1 MKKSRNFSGKTGSEF
16 VNTFVGIGLGP
27 IQTGIFL
34 AGAAKGGFDR
44 IVIAEVNDK
53 LRKAVNDAG
62 SVTVNIAADDRV
74 YTEVYPHVE
83 VYNPNDPEEVK
94 KLVQAAAEASEL
106 ATALPSVKFY
116 AYCAGWLREGFSLQP
131 ERTRFFYTAEN
142 NNHAAE
148 ELEKAINK
156 PFPNPFYLNTVIGK
170 MSGVAPA
177 SPERPGLAPAA
188 ENGHLVEEFST
199 IYISK
204 CPGIEN
210 RKVKS
215 LYVKD
220 DLFPFEDAKLYGHNA
235 THFFLAT
242 LGKTKGC
249 KTMDELRAYPELIEK
264 ARKAFFE
271 ESGAALVKKYGNLG
285 DELFTEKGFKAYVD
299 GLLVRMTNP
308 FLKDA
313 IDRITRDPE
322 RKLGW
327 DDRVIGTMRLVMS
340 QGLQPVTF
348 AEGAKLAAEEWA
360 AGADVK
366 AKLAELWPK
375 PWGEEH
381 EKLCK
386 LMGI

>member
-1 MKKSRNFSGKTGSEF
+1 MS
-16 VNTFVGIGLGP
+16 TFVGIGLGP

-53 LRKAVNDAG
+53 LKAAVNAVH

-74 YTEVYPHVE
+74 YSETYQNVE
-83 VYNPNDPEEVK
+83 VYNPNDPEDVK
-94 KLVQAAAEASEL
+94 KLIAAAAEASEL

-116 AYCAGWLREGFSLQP
+116 AYCAPWLREGFAQQP
-131 ERTRFFYTAEN
+131 ERVRFFYTAEN

-148 ELEKAINK
+148 ELEKAMGVS
-156 PFPNPFYLNTVIGK
+156 FPNTYYLNTVIGK

-177 SPERPGLAPAA
+177 SADRPGLAPDA
-188 ENGHLVEEFST
+188 ENGHLVEEFNT

-210 RKVKS
+210 RKVQN

-235 THFFLAT
+235 THYLLAT
-242 LGKTKGC
+242 LGKARGC
-249 KTMDELRAYPELIEK
+249 STMDEVRAFPALIEI
-264 ARKAFFE
+264 ARQAFFN
-271 ESGAALVKKYGNLG
+271 ESGSALVKKYAHLN
-285 DELFTEKGFKAYVD
+285 DELFTPAGFKAYVD

-322 RKLGW
+322 RKLSW
-327 DDRVIGTMRLVMS
+327 DDRAIGTMRLILS
-340 QGLQPVTF
+340 QGIEPVNF
-348 AEGAKLAAEEWA
+348 AMGAKVAATEWA
-360 AGADVK
+360 AGEDVK
-366 AKLAELWPK
+366 AKLAGLWPQ
-375 PWGEEH
+375 PWTAEH
-381 EKLCK
+381 DKLIS
-386 LMGI
+386 LMDL

>member
-1 MKKSRNFSGKTGSEF
+1 MS
-16 VNTFVGIGLGP
+16 TFVGIGLGP

-53 LRKAVNDAG
+53 LKAAVNAVG

-74 YTEVYPHVE
+74 YTEVYENVE
-83 VYNPNDPEEVK
+83 VYNPNDPEDVK
-94 KLVQAAAEASEL
+94 KLIDAAAEASEL

-116 AYCAGWLREGFSLQP
+116 AYCAPWLREGFARQP

-148 ELEKAINK
+148 ELEKAMGVK
-156 PFPNPFYLNTVIGK
+156 FPNTYYLNTVIGK

-177 SPERPGLAPAA
+177 SKERPGLAPEA
-188 ENGHLVEEFST
+188 ENGHLVEEFNT

-210 RKVKS
+210 RKVQN

-235 THFFLAT
+235 THFLLGT
-242 LGKTKGC
+242 LGKAKGC
-249 KTMDELRAYPELIEK
+249 TTMDEVRAFPELIEI
-264 ARKAFFE
+264 ARQAFFK
-271 ESGAALVKKYGNLG
+271 ESGTALVKKYGHLN
-285 DELFTEKGFKAYVD
+285 DELFTETGFKAYVD

-322 RKLGW
+322 RKLSW
-327 DDRVIGTMRLVMS
+327 DDRVIGTMRLIMS
-340 QGLQPVTF
+340 QGVTPANF
-348 AEGAKLAAEEWA
+348 AAGAKLAALEWA
-360 AGADVK
+360 GKEDVK
-366 AKLAELWPK
+366 AKLAALWPQ

-381 EKLCK
+381 DKLIA
-386 LMGI
+386 LMDI

>member
-1 MKKSRNFSGKTGSEF
+1 MS
-16 VNTFVGIGLGP
+16 TFVGIGLGP

-53 LRKAVNDAG
+53 LKAAVNAVH

-74 YTEVYPHVE
+74 YTETYENVE
-83 VYNPNDPEEVK
+83 VYNPNDPEDVK
-94 KLVQAAAEASEL
+94 KLIEAAAEASEL

-116 AYCAGWLREGFSLQP
+116 AYCAPWLREGFAKQP
-131 ERTRFFYTAEN
+131 DRVRFFYTAEN

-148 ELEKAINK
+148 ELEKAMGVS
-156 PFPNPFYLNTVIGK
+156 FPNTYYLNTVIGK

-177 SPERPGLAPAA
+177 SADRPGLAPDA
-188 ENGHLVEEFST
+188 ENGHLVEEFNT

-210 RKVKS
+210 RKVQN
-215 LYVKD
+215 LYVKE

-235 THFFLAT
+235 THYLLAT
-242 LGKTKGC
+242 LGKARGC
-249 KTMDELRAYPELIEK
+249 TTMDEVRAFPALIEI
-264 ARKAFFE
+264 ARQAFYK
-271 ESGAALVKKYGNLG
+271 ESGTALIKKYGHLN
-285 DELFTEKGFKAYVD
+285 DELFTSAGFKAYVD

-322 RKLGW
+322 RKLSW
-327 DDRVIGTMRLVMS
+327 DDRAIGTMRLILS
-340 QGLQPVTF
+340 QGIEPVNF
-348 AEGAKLAAEEWA
+348 ATGAKVAATEWA
-360 AGADVK
+360 AGEDVK
-366 AKLAELWPK
+366 AKLAALWPQ
-375 PWGEEH
+375 PWTEEH
-381 EKLCK
+381 DKLIA
-386 LMGI
+386 LMDL

>member
-1 MKKSRNFSGKTGSEF
+1 MS
-16 VNTFVGIGLGP
+16 TFVGIGLGP

-53 LRKAVNDAG
+53 LKAAVNAVG

-74 YTEVYPHVE
+74 YTETYNNVE
-83 VYNPNDPEEVK
+83 VYNPNDPEDLK

-116 AYCAGWLREGFSLQP
+116 AYCAPWLREGFALQP

-148 ELEKAINK
+148 ELEKAMGVS
-156 PFPNPFYLNTVIGK
+156 FPNTYYLNTVIGK

-177 SPERPGLAPAA
+177 SAERPGLAPDA
-188 ENGHLVEEFST
+188 ENGHLVEEFNT

-210 RKVKS
+210 RKVQN

-235 THFFLAT
+235 THYLLAT
-242 LGKTKGC
+242 LGKAKGC
-249 KTMDELRAYPELIEK
+249 CTMDEVRAFPELIEI
-264 ARKAFFE
+264 ARQAFFK
-271 ESGAALVKKYGNLG
+271 ESGTALVKKYASLN
-285 DELFTEKGFKAYVD
+285 DELFTEAGFKAYVD

-322 RKLGW
+322 RKLSW
-327 DDRVIGTMRLVMS
+327 DDRAIGTMRLILS
-340 QGLQPVTF
+340 QGIEPVNF
-348 AEGAKLAAEEWA
+348 A
-360 AGADVK
+360 AGAKIAACEWANGEDVK
-366 AKLAELWPK
+366 AKLAGLWPQ
-375 PWGEEH
+375 PWSAEH
-381 EKLCK
+381 DKLLA
-386 LMGI
+386 LMDL

>member
-1 MKKSRNFSGKTGSEF
+1 MS
-16 VNTFVGIGLGP
+16 TFVGIGLGP

-53 LRKAVNDAG
+53 LKAAVNAVH

-74 YTEVYPHVE
+74 YSETYQNVE
-83 VYNPNDPEEVK
+83 VYNPNDPEDVK
-94 KLVQAAAEASEL
+94 KLIEAAAEASEL

-116 AYCAGWLREGFSLQP
+116 AYCAPWLREGFAQQP
-131 ERTRFFYTAEN
+131 ERVRFFYTAEN

-148 ELEKAINK
+148 ELEKAMGVT
-156 PFPNPFYLNTVIGK
+156 FPNTYYLNTVIGK

-177 SPERPGLAPAA
+177 SADRPGLAPDA
-188 ENGHLVEEFST
+188 ENGHLVEEFNT

-210 RKVKS
+210 RKVQN
-215 LYVKD
+215 LFVKD

-235 THFFLAT
+235 THYLLAT
-242 LGKTKGC
+242 LGKAKGC
-249 KTMDELRAYPELIEK
+249 TTMDEVRAFPALIEI
-264 ARKAFFE
+264 ARQAFFK
-271 ESGAALVKKYGNLG
+271 ESGTALIKKYGHLN
-285 DELFTEKGFKAYVD
+285 DELFTPAGFKAYVD

-322 RKLGW
+322 RKLSW
-327 DDRVIGTMRLVMS
+327 DDRAIGTMRLILS
-340 QGLQPVTF
+340 QGIEPVNF
-348 AEGAKLAAEEWA
+348 AMGAKVAASEWA
-360 AGADVK
+360 AGEDVK
-366 AKLAELWPK
+366 AKLAGLWPQ
-375 PWGEEH
+375 PRTPEH
-381 EKLCK
+381 DKLIS
-386 LMGI
+386 LMDL

>member
-1 MKKSRNFSGKTGSEF
+1 MS
-16 VNTFVGIGLGP
+16 TFVGIGLGP

-53 LRKAVNDAG
+53 LKAAVNAVH

-74 YTEVYPHVE
+74 YSETYQNVE
-83 VYNPNDPEEVK
+83 VYNPNDPEDVK
-94 KLVQAAAEASEL
+94 KLIEAAAEASEL

-116 AYCAGWLREGFSLQP
+116 AYCAPWLREGFAQQP
-131 ERTRFFYTAEN
+131 ERVRFFYTAEN

-148 ELEKAINK
+148 ELEKAMGVS
-156 PFPNPFYLNTVIGK
+156 FPNTYYLNTVIGK

-177 SPERPGLAPAA
+177 SADRPGLAPDA
-188 ENGHLVEEFST
+188 ENGHLVEEFNT

-210 RKVKS
+210 RKVQN

-235 THFFLAT
+235 THYLLAT
-242 LGKTKGC
+242 LGKARGC
-249 KTMDELRAYPELIEK
+249 STMDEVRAFPALIEI
-264 ARKAFFE
+264 ARQAFFN
-271 ESGAALVKKYGNLG
+271 ESGSALVKKYAHLN
-285 DELFTEKGFKAYVD
+285 DELFTPAGFKAYVD

-322 RKLGW
+322 RKLSW
-327 DDRVIGTMRLVMS
+327 DDRAIGTMRLILS
-340 QGLQPVTF
+340 QGIEPVNF
-348 AEGAKLAAEEWA
+348 AMGAKVAATEWA
-360 AGADVK
+360 AGEDVK
-366 AKLAELWPK
+366 AKLAGLWPQ
-375 PWGEEH
+375 PWTAEH
-381 EKLCK
+381 DKLIS
-386 LMGI
+386 LMDL

>member
-1 MKKSRNFSGKTGSEF
+1 MS
-16 VNTFVGIGLGP
+16 TFVGIGLGP

-53 LRKAVNDAG
+53 LKAAVNAVG

-74 YTEVYPHVE
+74 YTEVYENVE
-83 VYNPNDPEEVK
+83 VYNPNDPEDVK
-94 KLVQAAAEASEL
+94 KLIDAAAEASEL

-116 AYCAGWLREGFSLQP
+116 AYCAPWLREGFARQP

-148 ELEKAINK
+148 ELEKAMGVK
-156 PFPNPFYLNTVIGK
+156 FPNTYYLNTVIGK

-177 SPERPGLAPAA
+177 SKERPGLAPEA
-188 ENGHLVEEFST
+188 ENGHLVEEFNT

-210 RKVKS
+210 RKVQN

-235 THFFLAT
+235 THFLLGT
-242 LGKTKGC
+242 LGKAKGC
-249 KTMDELRAYPELIEK
+249 TTMDEVRAFPELIEI
-264 ARKAFFE
+264 ARQAFFK
-271 ESGAALVKKYGNLG
+271 ESGTALVKKYGHLN
-285 DELFTEKGFKAYVD
+285 DELFTETGFKVYVD

-322 RKLGW
+322 RKLSW
-327 DDRVIGTMRLVMS
+327 DDRVIGTMRLIMS
-340 QGLQPVTF
+340 QGVTPANF
-348 AEGAKLAAEEWA
+348 AAGAKLAALEWA
-360 AGADVK
+360 GKEDVK
-366 AKLAELWPK
+366 AKLAVLWPQ

-381 EKLCK
+381 DKLIA
-386 LMGI
+386 LMDI

>member
-1 MKKSRNFSGKTGSEF
+1 MS
-16 VNTFVGIGLGP
+16 TFVGIGLGP

-53 LRKAVNDAG
+53 LKAAVNAVG

-74 YTEVYPHVE
+74 YTEVYPNVE
-83 VYNPNDPEEVK
+83 VYNPNNPDDLK
-94 KLVQAAAEASEL
+94 KLVDAAADASEL

-116 AYCAGWLREGFSLQP
+116 AYCAGWLREGFAKQP
-131 ERTRFFYTAEN
+131 ERVRFFYTAEN

-148 ELEKAINK
+148 ELEKAIGTA
-156 PFPNPFYLNTVIGK
+156 FPNTYYLNTVIGK
-170 MSGVAPA
+170 MSGVVAA
-177 SPERPGLAPAA
+177 SPERPGLAPKA
-188 ENGHLVEEFST
+188 ENGHLVEEFNT

-210 RKVKS
+210 RKVQN
-215 LYVKD
+215 LFVKD

-249 KTMDELRAYPELIEK
+249 QTMDEVRAYPEFIEK

-271 ESGAALVKKYGNLG
+271 ESGKALVKKYASLN
-285 DELFTEKGFKAYVD
+285 DELFTEAGFKAYVD

-322 RKLGW
+322 RKLSW
-327 DDRVIGTMRLVMS
+327 DDRVIGTMRIIMS
-340 QGLQPVTF
+340 QGVTPATF
-348 AEGAKLAAEEWA
+348 AEGAKIAAEEFA
-360 AGADVK
+360 AGEDVK
-366 AKLAELWPK
+366 AKLAALWPQ

-381 EKLCK
+381 DKLCA

>member
-1 MKKSRNFSGKTGSEF
+1 MS
-16 VNTFVGIGLGP
+16 TFVGIGLGP

-44 IVIAEVNDK
+44 IVIAEVNEK
-53 LRKAVNDAG
+53 LKAAVNACH

-74 YTEVYPHVE
+74 YTEVYPNVE
-83 VYNPNDPEEVK
+83 VYNPNDPADQE
-94 KLVQAAAEASEL
+94 KLIQAAAEASEL

-116 AYCAGWLREGFSLQP
+116 AYCAPWLKAGFALQP

-148 ELEKAINK
+148 ELEKAMGVK
-156 PFPNPFYLNTVIGK
+156 FPNTYYLNTVIGK
-170 MSGVAPA
+170 MSGVVPA
-177 SPERPGLAPAA
+177 SPDRPGLAPDA

-199 IYISK
+199 IYISS

-210 RKVKS
+210 RKVQS
-215 LYVKD
+215 LFVKD

-235 THFFLAT
+235 THYLLAT
-242 LGKTKGC
+242 LGKAKGC
-249 KTMDELRAYPELIEK
+249 TTMDELRAYPELIEL

-271 ESGAALVKKYGNLG
+271 ESGSALIKKYADLN
-285 DELFTEKGFKAYVD
+285 DELFTDAGFKAYVD

-322 RKLGW
+322 RKLSW
-327 DDRVIGTMRLVMS
+327 DDRAIGTMRLIMS
-340 QGLQPVTF
+340 QGITPASF
-348 AEGAKLAAEEWA
+348 AVGAKAAIAEWA
-360 AGADVK
+360 AGKD
-366 AKLAELWPK
+366 AKSELSALWPQ
-375 PWGEEH
+375 PWGREH
-381 EKLCK
+381 DMLCA
-386 LMGI
+386 LLGL

>member
-1 MKKSRNFSGKTGSEF
+1 MS
-16 VNTFVGIGLGP
+16 TFVGVGLGP

-44 IVIAEVNDK
+44 IVIAEVNEELK
-53 LRKAVNDAG
+53 AAVNNCH

-74 YTEVYPHVE
+74 YTEIYKNVE
-83 VYNPNDPEEVK
+83 VYNPNVPEDAE
-94 KLVQAAAEASEL
+94 KLVEAAAEASEL

-116 AYCAGWLREGFSLQP
+116 AYCVPWLKAGFARQP

-148 ELEKAINK
+148 ELEKAMGEK
-156 PFPNPFYLNTVIGK
+156 FPNTYYLNTVIGK
-170 MSGVAPA
+170 MSGVVPA
-177 SPERPGLAPAA
+177 SGDRPGLAPGAA
-188 ENGHLVEEFST
+188 NGHLVEEFST
-199 IYISK
+199 IYISS

-210 RKVKS
+210 RKVQS

-235 THFFLAT
+235 THYLLAT
-242 LGKTKGC
+242 LGKAKGC
-249 KTMDELRAYPELIEK
+249 RTMDEIRAYPELIEL

-271 ESGAALVKKYGNLG
+271 ESGSALIKKYADLN
-285 DELFTEKGFKAYVD
+285 DELFTQEGFKKYVD

-322 RKLGW
+322 RKLSW
-327 DDRVIGTMRLVMS
+327 DDRAIGTMRLILAQNIKPES
-340 QGLQPVTF
+340 F
-348 AEGAKLAAEEWA
+348 AKGARLAALEWA
-360 AGADVK
+360 NGEDVK
-366 AKLAELWPK
+366 VKLAELWPQ
-375 PWGEEH
+375 PWGDEH
-381 EKLCK
+381 EALIGM
-386 LMGI
+386 LGF